1 MFVASRRFSHS
12 VFSASKLPLTSL
24 VVSDCWLVVQRCHS
38 SSSSTA
44 SAIATSSA
52 TAAGNAKATP
62 PPPASAKAK
71 SGKVASPTV
80 SDVVKGDKK
89 SNEIVGKETKS
100 KEMDMK
106 SQRVGA
112 LAMKVGMLT
121 LYDNLG
127 MPHACTALLIEDCQ
141 VIQAFVDKV
150 KGYCSIQVG
159 AGLARPK
166 TIHSGQRGLF
176 EKFDLPVKRHLAEFR
191 VTEDALLPVGTSI
204 TALHFTPGQYV
215 DVTGITIGKG
225 FQGGMKRFGFGGLPR
240 SHGVSISHRSL
251 GATGSRQD
259 PGKVWKGKGM
269 PGRMGGVQDTV
280 QNLMVHEIDVLR
292 NIVFVRGHVPGNKG
306 GLIKMRDALWKS
318 PATLPE
324 PIRKRIPFPTF
335 SWNRV
340 ELGAPGINVPTFP
353 SRVSIEEY
361 KQIQES
367 AREQPT
373 IKLFTKEALIEKLG
387 VSASAMEIKEETVK
401 AGSSDAD
408 AKKKTGGAAAPAATP
423 AAAAQKKK
431 GK

>member
-1 MFVASRRFSHS
+1 MFVASRRLSHS
-12 VFSASKLPLTSL
+12 AYSASKLPLASL

-44 SAIATSSA
+44 IANAATS
-52 TAAGNAKATP
+52 AAGNAKATP
-62 PPPASAKAK
+62 PAAAKAK
-71 SGKVASPTV
+71 GGKVAAPAV
-80 SDVVKGDKK
+80 SETVKGDKNI
-89 SNEIVGKETKS
+89 NEIIGKEIKS
-100 KEMDMK
+100 MEIDGK

-191 VTEDALLPVGTSI
+191 VTENALLPVGTSI

-292 NIVFVRGHVPGNKG
+292 NIVFVRGHVPGHKG
-306 GLIKMRDALWKS
+306 GLIKVKDALWKS

-324 PIRKRIPFPTF
+324 SIRKRIPFPTF
-335 SWNRV
+335 QWNRV

-353 SRVSIEEY
+353 SRVSMEEY

-367 AREQPT
+367 TREQPT
-373 IKLFTKEALIEKLG
+373 IKLLTKEALIEKLG
-387 VSASAMEIKEETVK
+387 VSVSAMEIKEETGK
-401 AGSSDAD
+401 AGSTDAD
-408 AKKKTGGAAAPAATP
+408 AKKKTGGAAPA